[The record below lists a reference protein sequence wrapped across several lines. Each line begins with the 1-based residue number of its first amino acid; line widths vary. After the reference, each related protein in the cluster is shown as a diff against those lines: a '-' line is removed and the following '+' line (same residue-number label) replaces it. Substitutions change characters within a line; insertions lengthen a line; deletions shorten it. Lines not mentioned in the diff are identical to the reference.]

1 MDKEYLRR
9 EKEWE
14 IGPDMSE
21 LAKKANAL
29 FQFLVNQG
37 ELIEADEDTKE
48 RIEALANRKFTME
61 KEIEEDPNPRPELV
75 RQIEQI
81 DEELNELYEEFSDV
95 YDIELDDEDYSGWD
109 ISSFNVEKLGQMY
122 MVGDEYEMEN
132 AAEKYLEQLYD
143 DIGYS
148 HLPEWLLEDALDKD
162 GVVVYFKEMF
172 NEDVYNNPEEYLQDE
187 GKDLSREQKILYNS
201 YNLESKRSLERA
213 RALRDAVK
221 NEPESEKKDQIM
233 DLVER
238 LEDKFDDLQGKMIE
252 LESEPEGDYR
262 EDAIEERIE
271 HLVEAVEENPMRY
284 IDDYGLEITN
294 FLDGEEIIRLVI
306 REDGYNVM
314 SSYDGQVNEEYVDGE
329 TFYII
334 RID

>member
-9 EKEWE
+9 NKEWE

-48 RIEALANRKFTME
+48 RVNALASRKFTME

-75 RQIEQI
+75 KQIEQI

-122 MVGDEYEMEN
+122 MVGDEYDMEN
-132 AAEKYLEQLYD
+132 AAEKYLEELYD
-143 DIGYS
+143 EIGYS
-148 HLPEWLLEDALDKD
+148 HLPDWLLEDALDKD
-162 GVVVYFKEMF
+162 NVVVFFKEMF
-172 NEDVYNNPEEYLQDE
+172 NEDVYSNPEDYLQDE

-213 RALRDAVK
+213 RELREAVK
-221 NEPESEKKDQIM
+221 NEPESEKKEQIM

-238 LEDKFDDLQGKMIE
+238 LEDKFNDLQGKMIE
-252 LESEPEGDYR
+252 IESEPEGDYK
-262 EDAIEERIE
+262 EDAIEEKIDE
-271 HLVEAVEENPMRY
+271 LVEAVEDNPMRY
-284 IDDYGLEITN
+284 IDDYGLEIKN
-294 FLDGEEIIRLVI
+294 FLDEKEIIRLVL

-314 SSYDGQVNEEYVDGE
+314 SSYDGEVNEEYVDGE

>member
-48 RIEALANRKFTME
+48 RMQALASRKFTME

-109 ISSFNVEKLGQMY
+109 ISSFNIEKLGQMY
-122 MVGDEYEMEN
+122 MVGDEYDMEN

-143 DIGYS
+143 EIGYS

-262 EDAIEERIE
+262 EDAIEDRIE

-284 IDDYGLEITN
+284 IDDYGLEIAN

-314 SSYDGQVNEEYVDGE
+314 SSYDGEVNEEYVDGE

>member
-1 MDKEYLRR
+1 
-9 EKEWE
+9 
-14 IGPDMSE
+14 
-21 LAKKANAL
+21 
-29 FQFLVNQG
+29 
-37 ELIEADEDTKE
+37 
-48 RIEALANRKFTME
+48 
-61 KEIEEDPNPRPELV
+61 
-75 RQIEQI
+75 
-81 DEELNELYEEFSDV
+81 
-95 YDIELDDEDYSGWD
+95 
-109 ISSFNVEKLGQMY
+109 
-122 MVGDEYEMEN
+122 MEN

-143 DIGYS
+143 EIGYS
-148 HLPEWLLEDALDKD
+148 HLPDWLLESALNKD
-162 GVVVYFKEMF
+162 NVVVYFKEMF

-271 HLVEAVEENPMRY
+271 QLVEAVEENPMRY
-284 IDDYGLEITN
+284 IDDYGLEIAN

-314 SSYDGQVNEEYVDGE
+314 SSYDGEVNEEYVDGE

>member
-9 EKEWE
+9 NKEWE

-48 RIEALANRKFTME
+48 RVNALASRKFTME

-75 RQIEQI
+75 KQIEQI

-122 MVGDEYEMEN
+122 MVGDEYDMEN
-132 AAEKYLEQLYD
+132 AAEKYLEELYD
-143 DIGYS
+143 EIGYS
-148 HLPEWLLEDALDKD
+148 HLPDWLLEDALDKD
-162 GVVVYFKEMF
+162 NVVVFFKEMF
-172 NEDVYNNPEEYLQDE
+172 NEDVYSNPEDYLQDE

>member
-37 ELIEADEDTKE
+37 ELTEADEDTKE
-48 RIEALANRKFTME
+48 RMQALASRKFTME

-122 MVGDEYEMEN
+122 MVGDEYDMEN

-143 DIGYS
+143 EIGYS
-148 HLPEWLLEDALDKD
+148 HLPEWLLESALDED
-162 GVVVYFKEMF
+162 NVVAYFKEMF
-172 NEDVYNNPEEYLQDE
+172 NENVYSNPEDYLQDE

-271 HLVEAVEENPMRY
+271 QLVEAVEENPMRY
-284 IDDYGLEITN
+284 IDDYGLEIAN

-314 SSYDGQVNEEYVDGE
+314 SSYDGEVNEEYVDGE